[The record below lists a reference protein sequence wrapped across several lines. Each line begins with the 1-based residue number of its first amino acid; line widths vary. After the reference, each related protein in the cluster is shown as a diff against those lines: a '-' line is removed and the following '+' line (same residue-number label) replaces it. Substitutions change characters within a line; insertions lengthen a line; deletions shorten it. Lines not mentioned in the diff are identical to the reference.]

1 MLHSVS
7 NLWSLGE
14 IYKLVAITQIPDVMV
29 DFLKRITGMIAICMN
44 NESNYII
51 PYTSC

>member
-14 IYKLVAITQIPDVMV
+14 INKLVEITQTPDVMV

-44 NESNYII
+44 NESNCII
-51 PYTSC
+51 LCTSC